1 MSAPDLRL
9 AALRRFAVAITVLN
23 VCGRLWLGFENSWAQ
38 MFVALGTAYFVEVV
52 LEVADAR
59 ANQRPY
65 KFAGGWVRAVDFLL
79 PAHISGLAVSML
91 LYAGGLLLPFAFA
104 SAVGI
109 ASKALFT
116 APVNNSRRHFLNP
129 SNTGIAVTFLL
140 FPVVAPA
147 VPYQFTEYLSGGVS
161 RALPVL
167 IICVGTFMNW
177 RYTKR
182 MPLVLSW
189 VGAFALQGEV
199 RCLLGGLPLSVG
211 LAPMTGVA
219 FVLFTF
225 YMITDPGATPSRWKG
240 QVVFGA
246 ATAFVYAALMMAHV
260 GFALFYSLL
269 IVSAARGLLLH
280 LEAARSG
287 PDRKLEKDFSL
298 LGIDGLSP
306 RD

>member
-9 AALRRFAVAITVLN
+9 AALRRFSVAITVLN

-38 MFVALGTAYFVEVV
+38 MFVALGTAYLVEFV

-59 ANQRPY
+59 AHQRPY
-65 KFAGGWVRAVDFLL
+65 KFGGGWVRAVDFLL
-79 PAHISGLAVSML
+79 PAHISGMAVSML

-116 APVNNSRRHFLNP
+116 APSNNSRRHFLNP

-140 FPVVAPA
+140 FPVIAPA
-147 VPYQFTEYLSGGVS
+147 VPYQFTEYLAGGVS

-167 IICVGTFMNW
+167 VICVGTFMNW
-177 RYTKR
+177 RYTRR

-189 VGAFALQGEV
+189 VVAFALQGV
-199 RCLLGGLPLSVG
+199 ARCLLHGLPLSVG

-225 YMITDPGATPSRWKG
+225 YMITDPGATPSRWKE

-246 ATAFVYAALMMAHV
+246 ATAFVYAALMMGHV
-260 GFALFYSLL
+260 GFPLFYALL
-269 IVSAARGLLLH
+269 VVSAARGLLQH
-280 LEAARSG
+280 LEAARPTPPKVG
-287 PDRKLEKDFSL
+287 E
-298 LGIDGLSP
+298 GLQP
-306 RD
+306 FGY

>member
-9 AALRRFAVAITVLN
+9 AALRRFSVAITVLN

-38 MFVALGTAYFVEVV
+38 MFVALGTAYLVECA

-59 ANQRPY
+59 ANQRRS
-65 KFAGGWVRAVDFLL
+65 KFAGGWGRAVDFLL
-79 PAHISGLAVSML
+79 PAHISGMAVSML
-91 LYAGGLLLPFAFA
+91 LYAGELLLPFAFA

-109 ASKALFT
+109 ASKSLFT
-116 APVNNSRRHFLNP
+116 APVNRSRRHFLNP

-140 FPVVAPA
+140 FPVIAPA
-147 VPYQFTEYLSGGVS
+147 VPYQFTEYLTGGHS

-167 IICVGTFMNW
+167 VVCVGTFMNW
-177 RYTKR
+177 RYTQR
-182 MPLVLSW
+182 MSLVLSW
-189 VGAFALQGEV
+189 VVAFALQGV
-199 RCLLGGLPLSVG
+199 ARCLLHGLPLSVG

-225 YMITDPGATPSRWKG
+225 YMITDPGATPSRWKE

-260 GFALFYSLL
+260 GFALFYALL
-269 IVSAARGLLLH
+269 VVSAARGLLLH
-280 LEAARSG
+280 LEAARPTRPKVG
-287 PDRKLEKDFSL
+287 E
-298 LGIDGLSP
+298 GLQP
-306 RD
+306 FGY

>member
-9 AALRRFAVAITVLN
+9 AALRRFSVAITVLN

-38 MFVALGTAYFVEVV
+38 MFVALGTAYLVELV
-52 LEVADAR
+52 LEVIDAR

-65 KFAGGWVRAVDFLL
+65 KFKGGWVRGVDFLL
-79 PAHISGLAVSML
+79 PAHISGMAISML

-109 ASKALFT
+109 ASKVLCT

-129 SNTGIAVTFLL
+129 SNTGIAVTVLL
-140 FPVVAPA
+140 FPYIAPA
-147 VPYQFTEYLSGGVS
+147 VPYQFTEYLTGGLS

-167 IICVGTFMNW
+167 VICVGTFMNW
-177 RYTKR
+177 RYTQR

-189 VGAFALQGEV
+189 VGAFALQGV
-199 RCLLGGLPLSVG
+199 ARCLLYGLPVSVG

-246 ATAFVYAALMMAHV
+246 GVAFVYAALMLAHV
-260 GFALFYSLL
+260 GFPLFYALL
-269 IVSAARGLLLH
+269 VVSAARGLLLH
-280 LEAARSG
+280 LEAARPTRPKVG
-287 PDRKLEKDFSL
+287 EELQPF
-298 LGIDGLSP
+298 GY
-306 RD
+306 

>member
-1 MSAPDLRL
+1 
-9 AALRRFAVAITVLN
+9 VAITVLN

-38 MFVALGTAYFVEVV
+38 MFVALGTAYLVEFV
-52 LEVADAR
+52 LEVVDAR
-59 ANQRPY
+59 ANQRPC

-79 PAHISGLAVSML
+79 PAHISGMAVSML

-109 ASKALFT
+109 ASKALLT
-116 APVNNSRRHFLNP
+116 APLNNSRRHFLNP

-140 FPVVAPA
+140 FPVIAPA
-147 VPYQFTEYLSGGVS
+147 VPYQFTEYLAGGVS

-167 IICVGTFMNW
+167 VICVGTFMNW
-177 RYTKR
+177 RYTRR

-189 VGAFALQGEV
+189 VVAFALQGV
-199 RCLLGGLPLSVG
+199 ARCLLHGLPLSVG

-225 YMITDPGATPSRWKG
+225 YMITDPGATPSRWKE

-246 ATAFVYAALMMAHV
+246 ATAFVYAALMMGHV
-260 GFALFYSLL
+260 GFPLFYALL
-269 IVSAARGLLLH
+269 VVSAARGLLQH
-280 LEAARSG
+280 LKAARPTPPKVG
-287 PDRKLEKDFSL
+287 E
-298 LGIDGLSP
+298 GLQSFGY
-306 RD
+306 

>member
-9 AALRRFAVAITVLN
+9 AALRRFSVAITVLN
-23 VCGRLWLGFENSWAQ
+23 VCGRLWLGFEGSWAQ
-38 MFVALGTAYFVEVV
+38 MFVALGTAYLVETA
-52 LEVADAR
+52 LEVADAW
-59 ANQRPY
+59 ANRRPY

-140 FPVVAPA
+140 FPVIAPA
-147 VPYQFTEYLSGGVS
+147 VPYQFTEHLSDGFN
-161 RALPVL
+161 RALPILVL
-167 IICVGTFMNW
+167 CVGTFMNW
-177 RYTKR
+177 RYTGR

-189 VGAFALQGEV
+189 VAGFALQGLV
-199 RCLLGGLPLSVG
+199 RCLWHGLPLSVG

-225 YMITDPGATPSRWKG
+225 YMITDPGATPSRRQG
-240 QVVFGA
+240 QVIFGA
-246 ATAFVYAALMMAHV
+246 ATAFVYGALMMVHV
-260 GFALFYSLL
+260 GFALFYALL
-269 IVSAARGLLLH
+269 VTSAVRGLVLQ
-280 LEAARSG
+280 LEAARATQPKVGDG
-287 PDRKLEKDFSL
+287 PQPF
-298 LGIDGLSP
+298 G
-306 RD
+306 

>member
-38 MFVALGTAYFVEVV
+38 MVAALVTAYFVEVA
-52 LEVADAR
+52 LEAADAR

-79 PAHISGLAVSML
+79 PAHISGMAVSML
-91 LYAGGLLLPFAFA
+91 LYAGGLLLPFVFA
-104 SAVGI
+104 SAIGI

-129 SNTGIAVTFLL
+129 SNMGIAVTFLL
-140 FPVVAPA
+140 FPVITPA

-161 RALPVL
+161 QALPVL
-167 IICVGTFMNW
+167 VLCVGTFMNW

-189 VGAFALQGEV
+189 VVAFALQGEV
-199 RCLLGGLPLSVG
+199 RCLLNGLPLFVG

-225 YMITDPGATPSRWKG
+225 YMITDPGATPSHWKG

-246 ATAFVYAALMMAHV
+246 ATAFVYGALMLTHV
-260 GFALFYSLL
+260 GFALFYALL

-280 LEAARSG
+280 LEAARSR
-287 PDRKLEKDFSL
+287 PNQKLETEFSL
-298 LGIDGLSP
+298 LGN
-306 RD
+306 

>member
-9 AALRRFAVAITVLN
+9 AALRRFAVAITALN
-23 VCGRLWLGFENSWAQ
+23 VCGRLWLGFESSWAQ
-38 MFVALGTAYFVEVV
+38 MFVALGTAYLVEVA

-116 APVNNSRRHFLNP
+116 APVNNARRHFLNP

-140 FPVVAPA
+140 FPVVAPS
-147 VPYQFTEYLSGGVS
+147 VPYQFTEYLSGGAS

-167 IICVGTFMNW
+167 VLCVGTFMNW
-177 RYTKR
+177 RYTGR

-189 VGAFALQGEV
+189 VVAFAVQGV
-199 RCLLGGLPLSVG
+199 ARCLLNGLPFSVG
-211 LAPMTGVA
+211 LAPMTGAA

-225 YMITDPGATPSRWKG
+225 YMITDPGATPSRRKE

-260 GFALFYSLL
+260 GFALFYALL
-269 IVSAARGLLLH
+269 VVSAARGLLLH
-280 LEAARSG
+280 LAAARSR
-287 PDRKLEKDFSL
+287 PNQKLEKNVSL
-298 LGIDGLSP
+298 
-306 RD
+306 